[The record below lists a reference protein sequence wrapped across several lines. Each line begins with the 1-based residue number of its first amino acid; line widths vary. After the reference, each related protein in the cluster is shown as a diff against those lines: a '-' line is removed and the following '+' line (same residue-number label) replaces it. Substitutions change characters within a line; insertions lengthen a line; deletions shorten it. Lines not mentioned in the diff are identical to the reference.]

1 MYPPDSSNSGLQDT
15 TGNGTS
21 FGYNIRVKL
30 LKRSLGEPDFTLGG
44 LRLWIHGY
52 EFPDIHEGYDA
63 NWLYATAHYESA
75 SSSVW
80 VVHEPMVL
88 TWELRDWLYEIE
100 RLYQRLRGTATLD
113 CIEPYLFVE
122 LEAENQRG
130 AIEMKVEIRP
140 VHPFDEEVH
149 TFHAQIDQSYLPNAL
164 RQLRDILQR
173 FPQRGKEGG

>member
-52 EFPDIHEGYDA
+52 EFPGIHEGYDA
-63 NWLYATAHYESA
+63 NWLYATVHYESA
-75 SSSVW
+75 SSSVL
-80 VVHEPMVL
+80 VVREPMIL
-88 TWELRDWLYEIE
+88 TWELYDWLCEME
-100 RLYQRLRGTATLD
+100 RLYRELRGTATLD
-113 CIEPYLFVE
+113 CLEPYLFVE
-122 LEAENQRG
+122 LKADNRYG
-130 AIEMKVEIRP
+130 AITMKVEIRP
-140 VHPFDEEVH
+140 TQPFGKEVH
-149 TFHAQIDQSYLPNAL
+149 TFHKQVDQSYLPSAI

-173 FPQRGKEGG
+173 FPIRGSRRG